1 MTAEPVSALSAPTL
15 PADAPADRGPGRD
28 AGRSAA
34 LTELPAEP
42 GPGHGA
48 RLLVVDDDPDVRL
61 SLERAL
67 RMAGYAVTTAVDG
80 ADALDCLA
88 RTPVGGIVL
97 DVMMPMVDGLEA
109 SRRLRGR
116 GDAPPILVLT
126 ARDTVDDRGTG
137 PGGGAG
143 DYLGKPVRLRG

>member
-67 RMAGYAVTTAVDG
+67 SMAGYAGTTALQG
-80 ADALDCLA
+80 ADAVDCLA
-88 RTPVGGIVL
+88 RTPVDRIVL
-97 DVMMPMVDGLEA
+97 DVMMRMVDGFEA
-109 SRRLRGR
+109 CRPRRRVL
-116 GDAPPILVLT
+116 DATPIL
-126 ARDTVDDRGTG
+126 
-137 PGGGAG
+137 
-143 DYLGKPVRLRG
+143 